1 MKDIYFTGKMA
12 DFEKSLQEDM
22 KELKNQMSLLLKEME
37 TLSKKKENMDETQT
51 EETREMNMV
60 REDSVNSV

>member
-1 MKDIYFTGKMA
+1 MA

>member
-1 MKDIYFTGKMA
+1 MA

-37 TLSKKKENMDETQT
+37 TLSMKKENMDETQT
-51 EETREMNMV
+51 EELER
-60 REDSVNSV
+60 